1 MSVYRF
7 PAIENIEG
15 FENLELLKRIER
27 ELMDAY
33 AANSDKERQEYGIG
47 LLGVIHEAENALR
60 REFSEDEVESLRR
73 RIVERNA
80 MSGCYGTCVEMPEG
94 ECRWTLVG
102 DVTMT
107 KYHTDCEAFIV
118 WEGQKPPFCSYC
130 GRPVTLDETD
140 AMAKARLMDSL
151 RMAWRS
157 DDASWGDV
165 E

>member
-7 PAIENIEG
+7 PAMENVESFG
-15 FENLELLKRIER
+15 KLELLKRIER
-27 ELMDAY
+27 ELMCAY
-33 AANSDKERQEYGIG
+33 EANRDRDRQYYGML
-47 LLGVIHEAENALR
+47 LLGMIHEAETALR
-60 REFSEDEVESLRR
+60 REFSEDEVEELRR

-102 DVTMT
+102 DETMT
-107 KYHTDCEAFIV
+107 KYHTDCEAFIFY
-118 WEGQKPPFCSYC
+118 EGPKPPFCSNC

-140 AMAKARLMDSL
+140 AMSKARLMDSL
-151 RMAWRS
+151 RIAFRDS
-157 DDASWGDV
+157 EGWGDL